1 MQKNVVKHLFYVQIF
16 VSLSVKYVQKN
27 VVNST
32 KYMQKSV
39 IKHTN
44 KVQKNVITDMER
56 LALQELR
63 KWKNRVDRKP
73 LILNG
78 ARQVGKTWLLREFAK
93 REYAKEAYVTCRKN
107 HLAKQIFT
115 QDFDA
120 KRILRA
126 LSALTGVDISPGDT
140 LIIWM
145 RCRTFPRR

>member
-63 KWKNRVDRKP
+63 KWKNRED
-73 LILNG
+73 G
-78 ARQVGKTWLLREFAK
+78 
-93 REYAKEAYVTCRKN
+93 YN
-107 HLAKQIFT
+107 HCK
-115 QDFDA
+115 
-120 KRILRA
+120 K
-126 LSALTGVDISPGDT
+126 
-140 LIIWM
+140 
-145 RCRTFPRR
+145 